1 MFETDLHSHTIFS
14 QCGLHTILEMLN
26 AAKDAGLKALAITDH
41 GPALNGRQ
49 NGPFFDRLNQ
59 PVPGIRLIRG
69 IECNVVDE
77 SGTVDIKE
85 RYISLADVLLVGLH
99 MNLPDTWSRETATNA
114 LISALEKQPWLD
126 IVSHPLNFDFRV
138 DFREL
143 AGAAREMGRALEF
156 NVSKILLGR
165 VSIDENREFIRICK
179 EEGCLVAVNTDS
191 HAVGELGNTGAMEEL
206 MKLEEFPYD
215 RVVNR
220 TLESTLE
227 WLEERRKFKI
237 KQNSG

>member
-1 MFETDLHSHTIFS
+1 MLETDLHSHTIYS

-59 PVPGIRLIRG
+59 PVPGIQLLKG
-69 IECNVVDE
+69 VECNVIDE
-77 SGTVDIKE
+77 SGTVDLSE
-85 RYISLADVLLVGLH
+85 RYISLSDVLLVGLH
-99 MNLPDTWSRETATNA
+99 GNLPDNWNRETSTGA

-126 IVSHPLNFDFRV
+126 IVTHPLNFDFQV
-138 DFREL
+138 DFRAL

-156 NVSKILLGR
+156 NVSKIHLGR

-191 HAVGELGNTGAMEEL
+191 HAVGELGKTEAMEEL
-206 MKLEEFPYD
+206 MKLEDFPDD

-220 TLESTLE
+220 TLESTLA

-237 KQNSG
+237 